1 MSKKAA
7 CSCISSWAS
16 ASDGSLEVTHSRSTL
31 QPVAMSASRA
41 APTATLARLLAL
53 LNKFLLSRP
62 RGLRAPF
69 GDGFS
74 RLEERVTDGEEVDQ
88 PHRELQEIRPR
99 VPANQNS
106 QELPEGARRAENRH
120 LAHVPQGVEER
131 RDDAGFLQTN
141 HTLRQKP
148 RCHEYN
154 EGPCVLEEGP
164 QVDPGPEG
172 VDGIAETHSRE
183 NTRRRAD
190 GGLKRGGGARYAKD
204 EEPRL
209 DPLTQN
215 HEEDEGGKRKAAAPS
230 DSTIHVPPD
239 VPRQSASLPAHPE
252 HHVSQEANREKQRT
266 RLEDLL
272 RRPLELT
279 HRSKQN
285 SRKPQRDRNRRPNP
299 IPNLPALLAIPYLGQ
314 IS

>member
-16 ASDGSLEVTHSRSTL
+16 ASDGSLEVTNSRSTL
-31 QPVAMSASRA
+31 QPVAMSPSRA
-41 APTATLARLLAL
+41 APTATLARLLTF
-53 LNKFLLSRP
+53 LNEYLLSRP
-62 RGLRAPF
+62 RGLRATF
-69 GDGFS
+69 GDGFL

-99 VPANQNS
+99 VPANQNP
-106 QELPEGARRAENRH
+106 QELSEGARRAENRH

-148 RCHEYN
+148 RRHEYK

-172 VDGIAETHSRE
+172 VDGIAETHSCE

-190 GGLKRGGGARYAKD
+190 GGLKRGGGALCQRRRA
-204 EEPRL
+204 RL

-252 HHVSQEANREKQRT
+252 HHVSQEANCE
-266 RLEDLL
+266 
-272 RRPLELT
+272 
-279 HRSKQN
+279 
-285 SRKPQRDRNRRPNP
+285 
-299 IPNLPALLAIPYLGQ
+299 
-314 IS
+314 

>member
-148 RCHEYN
+148 RRHEYK

-164 QVDPGPEG
+164 EVDPGPKGING
-172 VDGIAETHSRE
+172 VAETHSRE

-190 GGLKRGGGARYAKD
+190 GRLQRGGGARYAEH

-209 DPLTQN
+209 NPLAQ
-215 HEEDEGGKRKAAAPS
+215 HHDENERGECQAATLS
-230 DSTIHVPPD
+230 DGAIHLPPD
-239 VPRQSASLPAHPE
+239 VPRQSAGLPAHPQ
-252 HHVSQEANREKQRT
+252 HHVGQKAHRKKQRAS
-266 RLEDLL
+266 LEDLL

-279 HRSKQN
+279 HRNKQKP
-285 SRKPQRDRNRRPNP
+285 RKPQRDSDRSPNP
-299 IPNLPALLAIPYLGQ
+299 IPDLP
-314 IS
+314 